1 MIWGLIT
8 FIIGLYCVT
17 RRQWSDLAVIDF
29 VQQEIWPS
37 ADSEGEDESPRGDR
51 LVAGSKLLM
60 KTP

>member
-1 MIWGLIT
+1 M
-8 FIIGLYCVT
+8 FIIGLYCGT